1 MEVKSLKPIGSKKI
15 GKTAH
20 LHLRVSEK
28 QKEGI
33 LKKAK
38 LAKLTLTSFVLKSTE
53 KVEIERLL
61 EKEQKFLVGME
72 IGKEINKIGVNIN
85 QLTKQVNA
93 AKYMSQEN
101 VDLFFIL
108 ARQIEQ
114 RQNALM
120 KLLNS

>member
-1 MEVKSLKPIGSKKI
+1 MEVKSLKPSGSKKI

-53 KVEIERLL
+53 KVDIERLL

-72 IGKEINKIGVNIN
+72 IGKELNKIGVNIN

-101 VDLFFIL
+101 VNLFFIL

>member
-1 MEVKSLKPIGSKKI
+1 M
-15 GKTAH
+15 
-20 LHLRVSEK
+20 
-28 QKEGI
+28 
-33 LKKAK
+33 
-38 LAKLTLTSFVLKSTE
+38 AKLTLTSFVLKSTE

-72 IGKEINKIGVNIN
+72 IGKELNKIGVNVN

-101 VDLFFIL
+101 VNLFFIL